1 MAIIS
6 RKLSTYAKDV
16 KALSDTPNDDG
27 LTAAQLKAVFMGAAD
42 EEIKTNHNGLI
53 DDLVSKADGSSGA
66 DNIGATA
73 VKVGGSETVQGILEE
88 LKTEKVDA
96 VAGKGLST
104 NDYDNTEKA
113 NVASNTSARHTHS
126 NKALLDTYTQT
137 EANLADAVT
146 KKHTHANLTALNNVS
161 GVNTGDQDLSGYALK
176 TNVLEKTNTTA
187 FTPTADHQPATKK
200 YVDDNAGSVPY
211 LSTINGL
218 VTAIVDDDTKLP
230 TSGAVVDYV
239 ASLGGGDMLKATYD
253 PTNKSADAFSM
264 TNMVEGTTNKIFTAT
279 ERTKLSGIADNA
291 NNYSHPANHPPS
303 IITQDSSNRF
313 VTDAEKTTWNGKANT
328 VTYTGTLAS
337 ASWTGASAPYSQTIT
352 VTGMASTDNAVTDV
366 ALTGTY
372 ATDQAILTNFAI
384 VYRMVSGTNQ
394 VTAYANAI
402 PTADIPLQFKIVR

>member
-1 MAIIS
+1 MTLKKLTPVEVVYDDKAYGQIIDPNQWNANFKAIEDNINANVTES
-6 RKLSTYAKDV
+6 NLNADALDLLATEVGVNTSLQHAHSNKVLLDTYAQTETN
-16 KALSDTPNDDG
+16 LSD
-27 LTAAQLKAVFMGAAD
+27 AV
-42 EEIKTNHNGLI
+42 
-53 DDLVSKADGSSGA
+53 
-66 DNIGATA
+66 
-73 VKVGGSETVQGILEE
+73 VKKHDHG
-88 LKTEKVDA
+88 
-96 VAGKGLST
+96 
-104 NDYDNTEKA
+104 
-113 NVASNTSARHTHS
+113 

-137 EANLADAVT
+137 NTGLSTAVTSAHAHSNKALLDTYAQTESNLADAVS
-146 KKHTHANLTALNNVS
+146 KKHAHANTAALDNVS

-187 FTPTADHQPATKK
+187 FTPTADHHPATKK

-211 LSTINGL
+211 LSTINGV

-239 ASLGGGDMLKATYD
+239 ANLGGGDMLKATYD
-253 PTNKSADAFSM
+253 PTNKAADAFAM
-264 TNMVEGTTNKIFTAT
+264 ANMVEGTTNKIFTAT
-279 ERTKLSGIADNA
+279 ERTKLSGIATGA
-291 NNYSHPANHPPS
+291 NNYTHPANHPPS

-313 VTDAEKTTWNGKANT
+313 VTDAEKSTWNGKANT

-337 ASWTGASAPYSQTIT
+337 ASWTGSSAPYSQTIT

-372 ATDQAILTNFAI
+372 ATDQAILENFAL

-402 PTADIPLQFKIVR
+402 PTVDIPLQFKIVR

>member
-1 MAIIS
+1 MAITS

-27 LTAAQLKAVFMGAAD
+27 LTSAQLKAVFMGAAD

-53 DDLVSKADGSSGA
+53 DDLVSKVDGSSGA

-73 VKVGGSETVQGILEE
+73 VKVGGAETVQGILEE

-187 FTPTADHQPATKK
+187 FTPTADHHPATKK
-200 YVDDNAGSVPY
+200 YVDDTTPDVPY
-211 LSTINGL
+211 LSTINGV

-239 ASLGGGDMLKATYD
+239 AGLGGGDMVKTTYD
-253 PTNKSADAFSM
+253 PTNKNGDAFAM
-264 TNMVEGTTNKIFTAT
+264 ENMVEGTTNKIFTAT

-291 NNYSHPANHPPS
+291 NSYTHPANHPPS
-303 IITQDSSNRF
+303 IITQDASNRF
-313 VTDAEKTTWNGKANT
+313 VTDTEKSTWNGKSST

-337 ASWTGASAPYSQTIT
+337 ASWTGSSAPYSQTIT
-352 VTGMASTDNAVTDV
+352 VTGMASTDEPIYDIT
-366 ALTGTY
+366 LSGTY
-372 ATDQAILTNFAI
+372 ATDVTLETEWANVFDLDT
-384 VYRMVSGTNQ
+384 GTNQ
-394 VTAYANAI
+394 VTVKAHAI
-402 PTADIPLQFKIVR
+402 PTVDLPFRMKVVR